1 MFTNV
6 PDSRAK
12 IFFLCDLEVAS
23 AEVDSWKVKLTL
35 VQGILHSKYCTHV
48 LMKALKTQEI
58 SEEHGHVLR
67 KPLEE
72 IFDIQISGIH
82 FDSSEIIHPSSFF
95 QVYCDRRFL
104 KFYVF

>member
-1 MFTNV
+1 MDGFPSFTNV

-48 LMKALKTQEI
+48 LMKALKTHRKFQKNMDMCYENPWRKSLTCRSQEFI
-58 SEEHGHVLR
+58 LI
-67 KPLEE
+67 PLK
-72 IFDIQISGIH
+72 SYTH
-82 FDSSEIIHPSSFF
+82 LLSSKYIVTVGS
-95 QVYCDRRFL
+95 
-104 KFYVF
+104 